1 MANDPHVG
9 TILPN
14 MFYLFEIVLLAQ
26 DNTIKSRK
34 FGVMPDGVP
43 TLSLGISELSA
54 WSATAAYVDNKDVY
68 YETVRNNSG
77 KMQYLFKD
85 EWLDFR

>member
-1 MANDPHVG
+1 
-9 TILPN
+9 
-14 MFYLFEIVLLAQ
+14 
-26 DNTIKSRK
+26 
-34 FGVMPDGVP
+34 MPDGIP
-43 TLSLGISELSA
+43 TLSLGISELTA
-54 WSATAAYVDNKDVY
+54 WSATAAYIDNKDVY